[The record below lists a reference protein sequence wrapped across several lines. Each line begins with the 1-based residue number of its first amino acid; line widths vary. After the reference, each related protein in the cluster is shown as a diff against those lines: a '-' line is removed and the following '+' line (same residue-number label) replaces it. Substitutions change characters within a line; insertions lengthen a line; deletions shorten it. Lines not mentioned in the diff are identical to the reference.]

1 MWMQCTPRT
10 AEPPLATGMQP
21 ATPQLDKRWV
31 ESELRA
37 LTVKPGE
44 PNSARLEEVP
54 EREAAGGRVLV
65 RMHRVG
71 VCGTDREIIAG
82 EYGTPPAGETRLIL
96 GHESVGRVD
105 KAPRSSGFSAG
116 DWVVGI
122 VRHPDPVPCP
132 SCAAGEWDMCTN
144 GQYTEHGIKERH
156 GFCVEQAA
164 LEPGFLV
171 KVPAR
176 LGPLAVLL
184 EPASVLAKAW
194 EHIERIGNRA
204 HWEPK
209 SVLVTGAGPVGLLAA
224 LMGRQRG
231 YQVSVFDRATSGPKP
246 ELARALGA
254 TYHHGDLAQL
264 IAQAPPDIV
273 LECTGAAKV
282 LLEAVK
288 GSAHSAVVCL
298 LGVPPPGGELSVDV
312 GELNRLIV
320 LQNDAVFGSVN
331 ANRHHYEVALE
342 ALDAADPS
350 WLEAMISRRV
360 PLDKWHEALERRP
373 NDVKVVIELASDGDG
388 DSL

>member
-1 MWMQCTPRT
+1 
-10 AEPPLATGMQP
+10 
-21 ATPQLDKRWV
+21 
-31 ESELRA
+31 LRA

-44 PNSARLEEVP
+44 PASARLEEFP
-54 EREAAGGRVLV
+54 EREAADGQVIV

-82 EYGTPPAGETRLIL
+82 DYGTAPAGEARLIL
-96 GHESVGRVD
+96 GHESVARVE
-105 KAPRSSGFSAG
+105 KAPGSSGFSAG

-122 VRHPDPVPCP
+122 VRHPDPVPCS
-132 SCAAGEWDMCTN
+132 SCAADEWDMCTN

-156 GFCVEQAA
+156 GFCVEHACLDA
-164 LEPGFLV
+164 GFLV

-209 SVLVTGAGPVGLLAA
+209 RVLVTGAGPVGLLAA

-231 YQVSVFDRATSGPKP
+231 FDVYVFDRATSGPKP
-246 ELARALGA
+246 ELVRALGA

-273 LECTGAAKV
+273 LECTGAAGV
-282 LLEAVK
+282 LLEAVR

-298 LGVPPPGGELSVDV
+298 LGVPPSGGKLAVDV
-312 GELNRLIV
+312 GELNRVIV
-320 LQNDAVFGSVN
+320 LQNDVVFGSVN
-331 ANRHHYEVALE
+331 ANRRHYEGALG
-342 ALDAADPS
+342 ALDAADRS
-350 WLEAMISRRV
+350 WLEGMISRRV
-360 PLDKWHEALERRP
+360 PLERWQEALERHE
-373 NDVKVVIELASDGDG
+373 NDVKVVIEL
-388 DSL
+388 DSE